1 MNKQIY
7 ITDFDMKRF
16 KWLSS
21 NSHKFDDMYK
31 KHIYDLEKELK
42 NAVIVEPKDI
52 PSDIVTMNSK
62 FRIKDLDTNEE
73 TVYTLVFPFDADLEQ
88 NKLSILA
95 PIGVAVIGYKLGDII
110 EWDVPAGKK
119 RIKIEEILYQPE
131 REGNYYV

>member
-21 NSHKFDDMYK
+21 NSHKFDDMDK
-31 KHIYDLEKELK
+31 KHVYDLEMELK

-52 PSDIVTMNSK
+52 PSDVVTMNSK
-62 FRIKDLDTNEE
+62 FRIKDLETNEE

-110 EWDVPAGKK
+110 EWDVPAGKR

-131 REGNYYV
+131 REGNYYI

>member
-31 KHIYDLEKELK
+31 KHIYDLGKELK
-42 NAVIVEPKDI
+42 NAVIVEPKNI
-52 PSDIVTMNSK
+52 PSDVVTMNSK
-62 FRIKDLDTNEE
+62 FRIKDLETNEE
-73 TVYTLVFPFDADLEQ
+73 TVYTLVFPFDADLES

-110 EWDVPAGKK
+110 ELNVPAGKR

-131 REGNYYV
+131 REGQYYI

>member
-16 KWLSS
+16 KWLS
-21 NSHKFDDMYK
+21 NNAHKFDEMYK

-42 NAVIVEPKDI
+42 NAIVVEPKDI
-52 PSDIVTMNSK
+52 PSDVVTMNSK
-62 FRIKDLDTNEE
+62 FKIKDLATNEE
-73 TVYTLVFPFDADLEQ
+73 TVYTLVFPFDADLTQ

-95 PIGVAVIGYKLGDII
+95 PIGVAVIGYKSGETI
-110 EWDVPAGKK
+110 EWDVPSGKR
-119 RIKIEEILYQPE
+119 RIRIEEIIYQPE

>member
-31 KHIYDLEKELK
+31 KHVYDLEMELK

-52 PSDIVTMNSK
+52 PSDVVTMNSK
-62 FRIKDLDTNEE
+62 FRIKDLETNEE

-110 EWDVPAGKK
+110 EWDVPAGKR

-131 REGNYYV
+131 REGNYYI

>member
-1 MNKQIY
+1 MNKQIH

-31 KHIYDLEKELK
+31 KHIYDLEMELK

-52 PSDIVTMNSK
+52 PSDVVTMNSK
-62 FRIKDLDTNEE
+62 FRIKDLETNEE

-95 PIGVAVIGYKLGDII
+95 PIGVALIGYKLGDII
-110 EWDVPAGKK
+110 EWDAPAGKK

-131 REGNYYV
+131 REGNYYI